1 MFTSVQFNQSTNPT
15 VLPSCKVPVRTKI
28 QIVSILDK
36 YFLSLLDGV
45 DGGQTGD
52 DPPPRMVKHH
62 ELRVGDEAVVGLVGQ
77 GGAVV
82 GQIAELHRDIDGSS
96 GLL

>member
-1 MFTSVQFNQSTNPT
+1 M
-15 VLPSCKVPVRTKI
+15 
-28 QIVSILDK
+28 
-36 YFLSLLDGV
+36 

-52 DPPPRMVKHH
+52 DSPPRMVKHH

-82 GQIAELHRDIDGSS
+82 GQVAELHRDIDGS
-96 GLL
+96 GRLL